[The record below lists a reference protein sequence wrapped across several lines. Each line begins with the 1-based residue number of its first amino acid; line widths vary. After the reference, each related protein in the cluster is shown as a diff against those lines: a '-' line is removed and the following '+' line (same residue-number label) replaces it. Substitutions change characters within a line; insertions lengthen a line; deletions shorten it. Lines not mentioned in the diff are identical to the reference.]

1 VHAKDYWPSHQ
12 TSDVVSDNAQS
23 TKSEGFHWHAAG
35 IGAVR
40 CKWGNTQ
47 EATALFELMHALP
60 EGSLEEVGLCMVDP
74 VVLQERYG
82 FAPGRLPPMGAT
94 PDGLM
99 RQRHSSPAASVGLL
113 ATMSGFFGP

>member
-1 VHAKDYWPSHQ
+1 M
-12 TSDVVSDNAQS
+12 
-23 TKSEGFHWHAAG
+23 AAG

-60 EGSLEEVGLCMVDP
+60 EGSLEEVGLCIVDP
-74 VVLQERYG
+74 ATLESRYG
-82 FAPGRLPPMGAT
+82 FAPGRLPPMGAS

-99 RQRHSSPAASVGLL
+99 RQRHTSAAASVRLCLL
-113 ATMSGFFGP
+113 MPLILLCARLGIDLVTLTASRDMHRYLLSNGSYK